1 MNTLEILAS
10 VVMVIVFLW
19 VLFDKKGDKNND

>member
-1 MNTLEILAS
+1 

-19 VLFDKKGDKNND
+19 HFLGGGYGHPLLGRNCGP